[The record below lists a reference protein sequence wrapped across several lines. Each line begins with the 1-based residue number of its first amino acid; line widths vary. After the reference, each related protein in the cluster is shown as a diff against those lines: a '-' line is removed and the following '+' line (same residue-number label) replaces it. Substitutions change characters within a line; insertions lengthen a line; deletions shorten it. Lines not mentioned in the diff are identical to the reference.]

1 MLMLTEPNQGP
12 PCLRFDHLPA
22 TTTAV
27 RMPYNHHRICFNRN
41 FSSLLDEVTTHL
53 DLATIK
59 ALAVA
64 LRGFEGAIVLVTH
77 DRWFCR
83 VVIEGAPLRGP
94 ADDESDEGEEDEE
107 DEEAAAKPRGQVYRV
122 NKGQVVELSGGM
134 DEYVQ
139 KVEKELAR
147 KAKADAALMSR

>member
-1 MLMLTEPNQGP
+1 MFHS
-12 PCLRFDHLPA
+12 R
-22 TTTAV
+22 
-27 RMPYNHHRICFNRN
+27 

-59 ALAVA
+59 ALALA
-64 LRGFEGAIVLVTH
+64 LRGFQGAIVLVTH

-83 VVIEGAPLRGP
+83 VVIEGAPLRER
-94 ADDESDEGEEDEE
+94 AEDDSDESEEDEG
-107 DEEAAAKPRGQVYRV
+107 DDAEAEAKPRGQVYRV
-122 NKGQVVELSGGM
+122 NKGQVVELPGGM

-147 KAKADAALMSR
+147 KAKTDSALMPG

>member
-1 MLMLTEPNQGP
+1 MYL
-12 PCLRFDHLPA
+12 
-22 TTTAV
+22 
-27 RMPYNHHRICFNRN
+27 
-41 FSSLLDEVTTHL
+41 SSLLDEVTTHL

-83 VVIEGAPLRGP
+83 VVIEGAPLHEP
-94 ADDESDEGEEDEE
+94 AEGDSDEGEEDEDDE
-107 DEEAAAKPRGQVYRV
+107 DGAAANPRGQVYRV

-147 KAKADAALMSR
+147 KAKTDVTLMPG

>member
-1 MLMLTEPNQGP
+1 L
-12 PCLRFDHLPA
+12 F
-22 TTTAV
+22 
-27 RMPYNHHRICFNRN
+27 
-41 FSSLLDEVTTHL
+41 SLLDEVTTHL

-64 LRGFEGAIVLVTH
+64 LRGFEGTVVLVTH

-83 VVIEGAPLRGP
+83 VVIEGAPLREP
-94 ADDESDEGEEDEE
+94 AEDDSDGSAADEEE

-122 NKGQVVELSGGM
+122 NKGQVVELPGGM

-139 KVEKELAR
+139 KVAKELAK
-147 KAKADAALMSR
+147 KAKTDAVLMPG

>member
-1 MLMLTEPNQGP
+1 
-12 PCLRFDHLPA
+12 
-22 TTTAV
+22 
-27 RMPYNHHRICFNRN
+27 MPYPYP
-41 FSSLLDEVTTHL
+41 SSLLDEVTTHL

-83 VVIEGAPLRGP
+83 VVIEGAPLREP
-94 ADDESDEGEEDEE
+94 TQDDSDGGEEDDEE

-134 DEYVQ
+134 NEYIQ

-147 KAKADAALMSR
+147 KAKTDAALMPG

>member
-1 MLMLTEPNQGP
+1 
-12 PCLRFDHLPA
+12 
-22 TTTAV
+22 
-27 RMPYNHHRICFNRN
+27 MPHSYLL
-41 FSSLLDEVTTHL
+41 SLLDEVTTHL

-64 LRGFEGAIVLVTH
+64 LRSFEGAVVLVSH

-83 VVIEGAPLRGP
+83 VVIEGASLHEPDE
-94 ADDESDEGEEDEE
+94 DDSDGDEDEG
-107 DEEAAAKPRGQVYRV
+107 AAAGPRGQVYRV

-147 KAKADAALMSR
+147 KAKTDAALMKAGTR

>member
-1 MLMLTEPNQGP
+1 MLHSYFP
-12 PCLRFDHLPA
+12 R
-22 TTTAV
+22 
-27 RMPYNHHRICFNRN
+27 
-41 FSSLLDEVTTHL
+41 LLDEVTTHL

-94 ADDESDEGEEDEE
+94 AEDGSDESEEDEE
-107 DEEAAAKPRGQVYRV
+107 DDAEAVAKPRGQVYRV

-147 KAKADAALMSR
+147 KAKTDAALMPG